1 MRASL
6 VCLVALGLSAFAQI
20 FEIAA
25 LDWSPDGSLF
35 LLAAEGQLYRAST
48 PTWTDL
54 QPLYVGMRA
63 EWARFGPDNWFI
75 FASSVEDGF
84 ALWRGF
90 PDGREPELLY
100 QSARPI
106 SWPTVSADGS
116 KVAFVEEWS
125 ELVLLDL
132 GKGEVQ
138 VVLGG
143 PWLKATPEFLPA
155 GQALLF
161 AGLWPRGEEPSWEI
175 FYLDLTTRDLI
186 QLTSDSFFDWC
197 PRASPDGR
205 WIAFVSNRGGAP
217 DIWILPL
224 LGGLPFPVTQDPW
237 IDAFPCWSP
246 EGGEVGYASLRP
258 EGWQFVRVGAY

>member
-90 PDGREPELLY
+90 PDGRDGREPELLY

-132 GKGEVQ
+132 GKGEAQ

-197 PRASPDGR
+197 P
-205 WIAFVSNRGGAP
+205 
-217 DIWILPL
+217 
-224 LGGLPFPVTQDPW
+224 PW